1 MNDIDSRKQIVDKVK
16 DNSNILVIVNSS
28 PSVDELSAAL
38 GLTLLVNKMNKH
50 GTAIFSGDIPPAINF
65 LDPEKTFENTVDS
78 LRDFIIALDKEKAD
92 HLRYKVE
99 GDMVKIFITPYRT
112 TITDADLDFSQGDYN
127 VELVLAINVK
137 SEADLDKALAAHGK
151 ILHDATVASISLASD
166 KSNLGGIAWIDGTA
180 SCYSEMIVALSDAM
194 KDSKNLVDEQISTA
208 LLTGIVAAT
217 ERFSNNK
224 TSSRIMTMA
233 AQLMAAG
240 ANQQLIATQL
250 EEAEVITESASEKTS
265 NSDGTTDLSEGQ
277 STKVGKPVDEPAE
290 PEAGIEADGALA
302 ISHEKQGDLETV
314 SEETR
319 KEDQQDAA
327 EEASRLLANE
337 TDPDPEAELTK
348 HLDATNPV
356 LPPAIDEPSLGGTLN
371 ATTEKAAEDKK
382 REIERDQNHTIL
394 SHGGTTYIDDQ
405 PTYQAPLNAVSDEAQ
420 AEPKVKDIFAEAPV
434 EETTVPDLKLPALPP
449 LPPLAPTPV
458 LGPDPVPTPAP
469 EPIPEPQPSAVPTL
483 EEIDRQNRQQ
493 HDDARADVHAAFEST
508 AESSPTPD
516 FSVTPEPQTDL
527 ATLPPL
533 PSIGPAP
540 APQPATPL
548 QPGQLPPLPDFA
560 TLPPLPPL
568 PGAPVAPTTTDNTS
582 QPAAPAE
589 TQPFDPGQF
598 QIPTK

>member
-1 MNDIDSRKQIVDKVK
+1 MNDIDSRKQIVDKIK
-16 DNSNILVIVNSS
+16 DSSNILVIVNSS

-166 KSNLGGIAWIDGTA
+166 KSDLGGIAWIDGTA
-180 SCYSEMIVALSDAM
+180 SCYCEMIVALSDAM

-233 AQLMAAG
+233 AQLMSAG

-250 EEAEVITESASEKTS
+250 EEAEVIGDSSDEQPS

-277 STKVGKPVDEPAE
+277 PTKLDKSADSAE
-290 PEAGIEADGALA
+290 KQSDAGVDGALS
-302 ISHEKQGDLETV
+302 ISHEKQGDLEAV

-319 KEDQQDAA
+319 IEDQQAAA
-327 EEASRLLANE
+327 EEASRQLADV
-337 TDPDPEAELTK
+337 TDPEAELTK
-348 HLDATNPV
+348 HLAATQ
-356 LPPAIDEPSLGGTLN
+356 PAPDIKIDEPSLGGTLN
-371 ATTEKAAEDKK
+371 ATTEQASEDKK
-382 REIERDQNHTIL
+382 KEIARDQNRTIL
-394 SHGGTTYIDDQ
+394 SHGGSTYIDDQ
-405 PTYQAPLNAVSDEAQ
+405 PTFQAPLNSVSDEAH
-420 AEPKVKDIFAEAPV
+420 AEPEVKDIFAEAPV
-434 EETTVPDLKLPALPP
+434 EHVAEPDLELPS
-449 LPPLAPTPV
+449 LPPLAPAPV
-458 LGPDPVPTPAP
+458 LGSVP
-469 EPIPEPQPSAVPTL
+469 EPKPETEPEQPTSTAPTL

-493 HDDARADVHAAFEST
+493 HDDARADVHAAFE
-508 AESSPTPD
+508 ASPEPSPIPD
-516 FSVTPEPQTDL
+516 FSVVPEPVADL
-527 ATLPPL
+527 ASLPPL
-533 PSIGPAP
+533 PPIAPVPVPEPA
-540 APQPATPL
+540 APL
-548 QPGQLPPLPDFA
+548 QPGQLPPLPDYT
-560 TLPPLPPL
+560 TLPPLPPM
-568 PGAPVAPTTTDNTS
+568 PDNAPALQATDGSTQTTTATE
-582 QPAAPAE
+582 P
-589 TQPFDPGQF
+589 QPFDPGQF

>member
-1 MNDIDSRKQIVDKVK
+1 MNDTDARKQIVDKIK

-38 GLTLLVNKMNKH
+38 GLTLLINKMNKH
-50 GTAIFSGDIPPAINF
+50 GTAIFSGDIPPAIHF

-127 VELVLAINVK
+127 VELVVAINVK

-151 ILHDATVASISLASD
+151 ILHDATVASISLASE
-166 KSNLGGIAWIDGTA
+166 KSELGSIAWIDGTA
-180 SCYSEMIVALSDAM
+180 SCYSEMIVAISDAM
-194 KDSKNLVDEQISTA
+194 KDTKNLVDEQISTA

-233 AQLMAAG
+233 AQLMSTG

-250 EEAEVITESASEKTS
+250 EEAEVISETVDKKPS
-265 NSDGTTDLSEGQ
+265 NSDGTTDLSEDQ
-277 STKVGKPVDEPAE
+277 PTKVGKPVEPVEQPADDVAE
-290 PEAGIEADGALA
+290 GALA
-302 ISHEKQGDLETV
+302 ISHEKKGDLEAV

-319 KEDQQDAA
+319 REDQQAA
-327 EEASRLLANE
+327 ADEASRQLANE
-337 TDPDPEAELTK
+337 TIDPEAELTK
-348 HLDATNPV
+348 HLETTQ
-356 LPPAIDEPSLGGTLN
+356 PAPITDIDEPSLGGTLN

-382 REIERDQNHTIL
+382 REIAKDQNRTIL
-394 SHGGTTYIDDQ
+394 SHSGTTYIDDE
-405 PTYQAPLNAVSDEAQ
+405 PTFQAPLNAVSDETQ
-420 AEPKVKDIFAEAPV
+420 AEPEVKDIFAEAPV
-434 EETTVPDLKLPALPP
+434 EETTAPDLKLPPLPP
-449 LPPLAPTPV
+449 LPPLAPAPV
-458 LGPDPVPTPAP
+458 LGPVPAP
-469 EPIPEPQPSAVPTL
+469 DPKSEPEEPQSTAPTL
-483 EEIDRQNRQQ
+483 EDIDRQNRDQ
-493 HDDARADVHAAFEST
+493 HDEARAGVHAAFESST
-508 AESSPTPD
+508 EPKLAPD
-516 FSVTPEPQTDL
+516 FSVAPEPQSDL
-527 ATLPPL
+527 ASLPPL
-533 PSIGPAP
+533 PSIPAP
-540 APQPATPL
+540 APAPVVPL

-568 PGAPVAPTTTDNTS
+568 PGAPVASSAPSDDA
-582 QPAAPAE
+582 QVVAPAE
-589 TQPFDPGQF
+589 PEPFDPGQF